1 MESCFTYEEF
11 MRLLNAG
18 KIKKINFY
26 IKDYAHYTNCSIT
39 VKPEVYR
46 SGNCIN
52 SVIVKLT
59 NDSSEEVSFFEKF
72 NEKFKLFDFGR
83 NRRFTLK
90 QVWDKVVISNI
101 EFVEEKET
109 K

>member
-18 KIKKINFY
+18 KIKEVNFY
-26 IKDYAHYTNCSIT
+26 IKDYAHYKNCSIT

-59 NDSSEEVSFFEKF
+59 NDSSEEVSFFQKF

-101 EFVEEKET
+101 EFAEEKET